1 MLGIQKISMN
11 YINHPFAKYMLML
24 IREDPTLDEAAEREG
39 CAPRF
44 GLNSNGGVC
53 SAHEIAVV
61 LGWLNCGAVCCVAL
75 LVAVVW
81 ASESACPLRL
91 PVPACRACPSARP
104 LYLSKLL
111 CTASTGERAAQK
123 SRNHRTI
130 ATSSKTR

>member
-39 CAPRF
+39 CAPHF

-61 LGWLNCGAVCCVAL
+61 LGWLKLSLCVAWRFWWL
-75 LVAVVW
+75 SCGPQRVRVPSGFLFLPVTLA
-81 ASESACPLRL
+81 RL
-91 PVPACRACPSARP
+91 PGHSTFLSCSALHPQGSEQHRRAGI
-104 LYLSKLL
+104 
-111 CTASTGERAAQK
+111 TGR
-123 SRNHRTI
+123 
-130 ATSSKTR
+130 